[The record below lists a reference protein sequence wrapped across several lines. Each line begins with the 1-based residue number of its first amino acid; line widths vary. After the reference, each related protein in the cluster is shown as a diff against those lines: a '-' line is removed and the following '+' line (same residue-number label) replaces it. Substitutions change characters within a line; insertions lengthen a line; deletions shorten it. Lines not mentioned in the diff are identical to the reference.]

1 MKYIYIL
8 ILVFFS
14 NVAFACDLV
23 NLNIGKKFSDISLGE
38 LEKTLITKSKFN
50 NFTKIIIPIEI
61 LCENS
66 LRDIII
72 DVYTFDEK
80 IFKLSFTNSDFQNKN
95 LLKIS
100 KDIYKINF
108 NFDKDLKKKFIT
120 LQLIKD
126 NKYFFYYLDQI
137 KKFEKFEITEP
148 DLNNNFVNLELDELE
163 R

>member
-8 ILVFFS
+8 IIVFFS
-14 NVAFACDLV
+14 NITIACDLD
-23 NLNIGKKFSDISLGE
+23 NLNIGKKFSDISIGE
-38 LEKTLITKSKFN
+38 LEKTLIAKSKLN

-61 LCENS
+61 LCENN

-100 KDIYKINF
+100 RDIYKINF
-108 NFDKDLKKKFIT
+108 NLDKDLKKKITT
-120 LQLIKD
+120 LQFNKD
-126 NKYFFYYLDQI
+126 NKYFFYYFDEI
-137 KKFEKFEITEP
+137 KKFEKFEIIEP
-148 DLNNNFVNLELDELE
+148 DLNNNFVNLKLDELE
-163 R
+163 K